1 MSILGITE
9 KYSFITYGKKIILL
23 VSNGEIFLFFEN
35 GMSLLKTLTLIS
47 GGSVSQA
54 SSQSC
59 NCDARR

>member
-23 VSNGEIFLFFEN
+23 VLYGDIFLFFKN
-35 GMSLLKTLTLIS
+35 CMSLLKTLTLRS
-47 GGSVSQA
+47 DGSVSRA
-54 SSQSC
+54 STQSC